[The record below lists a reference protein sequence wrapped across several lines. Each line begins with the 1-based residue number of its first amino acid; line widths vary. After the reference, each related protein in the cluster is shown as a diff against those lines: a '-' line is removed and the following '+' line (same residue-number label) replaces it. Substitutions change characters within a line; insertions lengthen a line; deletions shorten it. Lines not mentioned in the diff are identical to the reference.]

1 MSTIIGIDVS
11 QKSSSFCILN
21 DGETQVI
28 HGSFSMDRNGFDSL
42 LKTTSHFESPRF
54 FMESTGRYHIPLAHH
69 LLQNGHTTTIVNP
82 VLVKQFSNANTLRK
96 TKTDKIDAQLVA
108 RYGQQVP
115 KERKVNQ
122 RAMDDQRLSIAR
134 RREQVAE
141 DVAKV
146 KTQLKADLTVAWPEL
161 LAYNVFTQT
170 MLRLLTQFPCAQDA
184 QEATD
189 ERLALALKSP
199 KGRGRTI
206 GLSVEKLRQLA
217 NESIGIASYGPLVAN
232 SAHNLL
238 FLEQSLS
245 QLTETLVALVRE
257 TQDEEMEIIT
267 SIPGIGEITAAH
279 FLAEIGSIDRF
290 ERYQNLIAFCG
301 TDPSIY
307 ESGNILKRG
316 RITKRGNTSL
326 RKYLYLMATGVIRCN
341 AHLKAYYDKKRE
353 EGFPHRKAMVALMN
367 KIIKTLFAMLKKKE
381 MYIVPS

>member
-1 MSTIIGIDVS
+1 
-11 QKSSSFCILN
+11 
-21 DGETQVI
+21 
-28 HGSFSMDRNGFDSL
+28 
-42 LKTTSHFESPRF
+42 
-54 FMESTGRYHIPLAHH
+54 
-69 LLQNGHTTTIVNP
+69 
-82 VLVKQFSNANTLRK
+82 
-96 TKTDKIDAQLVA
+96 
-108 RYGQQVP
+108 
-115 KERKVNQ
+115 
-122 RAMDDQRLSIAR
+122 MDDQRLSIAR

-170 MLRLLTQFPCAQDA
+170 MLRLLTQFPCAQA
-184 QEATD
+184 IQEATD

-199 KGRGRTI
+199 KGRAI

-238 FLEQSLS
+238 FLEQSLN

-279 FLAEIGSIDRF
+279 FLAEIGSIERF

-316 RITKRGNTSL
+316 RITKRGNSSL

-341 AHLKAYYDKKRE
+341 PFFKAYYDKKRE

-381 MYIVPS
+381 MYIVP